1 MGGGGL
7 RALYPL
13 DAGADAA
20 AAAGAGVGVGGVE
33 CYKAVEG
40 SGLAGEPPVRW
51 PVYVAGGVPG
61 GTAAAVAG
69 PVPAGGDGGGGGGP
83 GATGERR
90 PCSGFAGNPE
100 RPPSGART

>member
-1 MGGGGL
+1 MGVGGR

-20 AAAGAGVGVGGVE
+20 AAGADVGVGGVE

-40 SGLAGEPPVRW
+40 SGLAGEPPARW

-61 GTAAAVAG
+61 GTAAAVAD
-69 PVPAGGDGGGGGGP
+69 PDPAGGGGGGGDGP

-90 PCSGFAGNPE
+90 LCSGYAGNPG
-100 RPPSGART
+100 RPQSGART